1 LSKGRR
7 GLIIQWCE
15 EGGATMSSP
24 GLHRMFVNALN
35 LAEQHLRSEARIV
48 PMLYFMGSGGE
59 AVLRLD
65 LTPEAE
71 SDQMRDKAR
80 LMAAALAA
88 EACTWVFESQML
100 VPGEEPRPVAVVLG
114 EHDNTTLMS
123 VLEVSSEGLKPVDT
137 LLCGTAGC
145 DGPSPLGHFIHR
157 DAREPDPLEAWR
169 RLEAMGVNRSDARR
183 PLH

>member
-1 LSKGRR
+1 
-7 GLIIQWCE
+7 
-15 EGGATMSSP
+15 
-24 GLHRMFVNALN
+24 
-35 LAEQHLRSEARIV
+35 
-48 PMLYFMGSGGE
+48 
-59 AVLRLD
+59 
-65 LTPEAE
+65 
-71 SDQMRDKAR
+71 MRDKAR

-88 EACTWVFESQML
+88 EL
-100 VPGEEPRPVAVVLG
+100 VPGCSSCRCWSQGKSPGRWRWYSASKTTL
-114 EHDNTTLMS
+114 TLMS